1 MTKIILMLILAG
13 MSTSAMAE
21 WVEVTAIHSQESPEI
36 QIAYVDPA
44 TVHKNG
50 NLVNMVVLVDHQS
63 GLSKGMDNKIA
74 KFFSMS
80 KGDITKSWEVQD
92 EFDCKDKKLR
102 MLSYIAYSEHMRSGD
117 IVPNDMVTGDWKP
130 VIPGSIGDALWKYAC
145 GKK

>member
-21 WVEVTAIHSQESPEI
+21 WVEVTAIHSQESPES